1 MSDNKTIYLKDRKRL
16 EGLLDAIGQS
26 LTWQGKASGLV
37 KSGGAINHSA
47 VISFLIEQSAKELAQ
62 KEGME

>member
-26 LTWQGKASGLV
+26 LSRQGKATGLV

-47 VISFLIEQSAKELAQ
+47 VISFLIEKEAQ
-62 KEGME
+62 ELKGQME